1 MLENITQW
9 FADGGAYLTAGLTAF
24 VGSIPIIKSVL
35 GTMKSMKQ
43 ALPESV
49 SSAVD
54 SKMAMLESKIEGVKT
69 SSDSFKLQET
79 ILNCKSKL
87 SSSVLSPELKEE
99 YHALMNKA
107 QTELKE
113 VYGVVVEIPAN
124 V

>member
-9 FADGGAYLTAGLTAF
+9 FSDGGAYLVTGLTAF
-24 VGSIPIIKSVL
+24 VGAIPIIKSVVS
-35 GTMKSMKQ
+35 TMTKMKET
-43 ALPESV
+43 LPASV
-49 SSAVD
+49 TKAVD
-54 SKMAMLESKIEGVKT
+54 DKMLDLSTKIDSVKT

-99 YHALMNKA
+99 YHNLMYKA